1 MFGRSFIKKI
11 LVLCICFALV
21 TFLLFSSHIHEDE
34 SADGFLHYQLSKLT
48 DQIANWI
55 EGEVLGISYEERF
68 CKHLVGWNRSSAYP
82 PISTVAKQLNIHNG
96 DSIFVNGLH
105 CGEWLIA
112 LHDLFPD
119 VKLYGVDKD
128 SDSIQYVN
136 KLVNGTFKQS
146 QPFELHKLHFENN
159 VRFDHAIVDSILS
172 IYPPDWQCKTIKQ
185 MIPMLKAGGSLYIGK
200 NFEQSGQYEHEQN
213 LQRHS
218 HVRVL
223 PKCFWS
229 KVCLLQ
235 RSDIVE
241 VLYSKESTL
250 LNSLQV
256 ADNLA
261 DEKDRLLVDVTMC
274 ATSVFIYKHITVD
287 RQAKN
292 RLLPKSKYQSSMHNH
307 PCTYSETMNETQDKI
322 SVEIKKA
329 VMNMKMQ
336 GLDMH

>member
-11 LVLCICFALV
+11 LVLCICFGLV
-21 TFLLFSSHIHEDE
+21 TFLLFSSRVHEDQI
-34 SADGFLHYQLSKLT
+34 SDGFLHHQFSKLT

-55 EGEVLGISYEERF
+55 ESEVLGISYEERF
-68 CKHLVGWNRSSAYP
+68 CKHLSVWNKSSAYP
-82 PISTVAKQLNIHNG
+82 PISTVAKHLNIRNG
-96 DSIFVNGLH
+96 DLIFVNGLH

-112 LHDLFPD
+112 LRGLFPN
-119 VKLYGVDKD
+119 VILYGVDMD
-128 SDSIQYVN
+128 SDSVQYVN
-136 KLVNGTFKQS
+136 KMVNGTFKQS
-146 QPFELHKLHFENN
+146 QPFELDKLDFGRNIQ
-159 VRFDHAIVDSILS
+159 FDHAIVDSVLS

-200 NFEQSGQYEHEQN
+200 NFEHSGQHLHEQH
-213 LQRHS
+213 LRKHS
-218 HVRVL
+218 HVRLL

-250 LNSLQV
+250 LDTLQV
-256 ADNLA
+256 NDIAE
-261 DEKDRLLVDVTMC
+261 EKDRILIDVTMC
-274 ATSVFIYKHITVD
+274 ATSVFIYKHIMVN
-287 RQAKN
+287 RRSKN
-292 RLLPKSKYQSSMHNH
+292 LLPKSKYQDNIHNH
-307 PCTYSETMNETQDKI
+307 PCTYSETMNATQDKI
-322 SVEIKKA
+322 SDDIKKA